1 MRNVRQAQLTC
12 SVSDQPP
19 LSDELELKLRQ
30 HAWARA
36 NWFKGKD
43 YCLGHAPGLSA
54 DAKTPCRLDCGSQI
68 RTISAKKWPMDD

>member
-1 MRNVRQAQLTC
+1 LKFALKPGAVSTVIPGMRSVRQAQLNC

-36 NWFKGKD
+36 IWYRGKE
-43 YCLGHAPGLSA
+43 
-54 DAKTPCRLDCGSQI
+54 
-68 RTISAKKWPMDD
+68 